1 MSEYFLT
8 FLEGLLSFVSPCVL
22 PLLPVYLAY
31 FAAAATSPGK
41 KKHAVAVNA
50 LCFIGG
56 FSLIFILLG
65 ALAGTFGALVSQ
77 WLDYIR
83 IVFGILL
90 ILLGLNFAGII
101 VIPFL
106 SHQSGG
112 KFNTKRY
119 GCGASFVM
127 GILFCMGWIPCVGA
141 FLSAALVSAANSQ
154 TVFHGI
160 LLLAV
165 YSLGLGLPLFLSA
178 ILMDYLSSVIRGIKK
193 NYRVINLLS
202 GLLLIVLG
210 VLEIYRSLSAVL

>member
-1 MSEYFLT
+1 MRFVLSED
-8 FLEGLLSFVSPCVL
+8 
-22 PLLPVYLAY
+22 
-31 FAAAATSPGK
+31 
-41 KKHAVAVNA
+41 
-50 LCFIGG
+50 

-101 VIPFL
+101 VIPFFVAPIGREIQYQTL
-106 SHQSGG
+106 RMRRIVCDGHPVLHGLDSLCRRVSECRFGFRR
-112 KFNTKRY
+112 KF
-119 GCGASFVM
+119 
-127 GILFCMGWIPCVGA
+127 
-141 FLSAALVSAANSQ
+141 Q

-178 ILMDYLSSVIRGIKK
+178 ILMDYLSSVIRWIKK